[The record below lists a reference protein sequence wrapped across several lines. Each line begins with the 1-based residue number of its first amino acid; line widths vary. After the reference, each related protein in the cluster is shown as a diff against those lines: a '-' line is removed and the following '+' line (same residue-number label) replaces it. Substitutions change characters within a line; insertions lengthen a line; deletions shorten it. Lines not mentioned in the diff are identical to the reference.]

1 MILLI
6 VLKLHGGY
14 MNLMMEVSFH
24 YPTGGGVTL
33 NENSWISVMDVSG
46 LRELTSWAR
55 DGNENSLE
63 RYEKWSNLVREKG
76 ECWALCSGD
85 VNGDLVELE
94 DFFDR
99 VDTSGD
105 VFNEEEVSSEE
116 LSEVETDG
124 DVPPTLEQLSL
135 DD

>member
-1 MILLI
+1 
-6 VLKLHGGY
+6 
-14 MNLMMEVSFH
+14 
-24 YPTGGGVTL
+24 
-33 NENSWISVMDVSG
+33 VMDLSG